1 MHIRFVLVVTV
12 LAIECADGFLFPSQH
27 VKVTAPPSPHSRCA
41 RASDHGHS
49 LLNPGYDPT
58 SSLQMASVPL
68 SNEETTVALW
78 VLAFASSH
86 IGMSATR
93 STIIASLGEVASA
106 LRLVGR
112 DEWKLPAWWPGDSSG
127 GDRLFP
133 DTDTTGRQV
142 YRAGYTA
149 ISFATLGSA
158 FAAYLSAA
166 SSSGTSAG
174 ADAAT
179 LGFIVDGIGSD
190 PSSLHS
196 ICMGTAALSFG
207 ASIASLFNASPL
219 GLMPSFEAQASSS
232 STGGQQILSST
243 STPGDTLG
251 GIRRDDSLKFTAKG
265 LTRITRHPLI
275 LPVVPWGIATSYL
288 AGNRPCDYILF
299 GGLALY
305 AIAGCFAQDLRV
317 IREEGSVG
325 TVFKPTDSAEEGQQ
339 LNSFFQETSFV
350 PFKAVVDGRQNFDDV
365 VAEVP
370 WLGFVVGT
378 GLGWLLEEKILQL
391 LNDLTI

>member
-1 MHIRFVLVVTV
+1 MHLRFVLVVTV
-12 LAIECADGFLFPSQH
+12 LVIESANGFLFPSHH
-27 VKVTAPPSPHSRCA
+27 VKVAAPPSPHSRDA
-41 RASDHGHS
+41 RASEHRHS
-49 LLNPGYDPT
+49 PLNPGYDPT

-68 SNEETTVALW
+68 TNDETTLALW

-106 LRLVGR
+106 LQLVGR
-112 DEWKLPAWWPGDSSG
+112 DEWKLPGWWPGDSSG

-133 DTDTTGRQV
+133 DADTAGRQV

-149 ISFATLGSA
+149 VSFATLGSA

-179 LGFIVDGIGSD
+179 LGFVVDGIGSD

-305 AIAGCFAQDLRV
+305 AVAGCFAQDLRV

-391 LNDLTI
+391 LHNLTI

>member
-1 MHIRFVLVVTV
+1 M
-12 LAIECADGFLFPSQH
+12 
-27 VKVTAPPSPHSRCA
+27 
-41 RASDHGHS
+41 
-49 LLNPGYDPT
+49 NPGYDPT

-68 SNEETTVALW
+68 TNEETTLTLW

-106 LRLVGR
+106 LQLVGR
-112 DEWKLPAWWPGDSSG
+112 DEWKLPGWWPGDSSG

-133 DTDTTGRQV
+133 DADTAGRQV

-149 ISFATLGSA
+149 VSFATLGSA

-166 SSSGTSAG
+166 SSSGATVG

-179 LGFIVDGIGSD
+179 LGFVANGMGSD
-190 PSSLHS
+190 PNSLYS

-232 STGGQQILSST
+232 STGVQQILSSA

-288 AGNRPCDYILF
+288 AGNRPCDWIPF

-305 AIAGCFAQDLRV
+305 AVTGCFAQDLRV

-339 LNSFFQETSFV
+339 LSSFFQETSFV

-391 LNDLTI
+391 LHNLTI

>member
-1 MHIRFVLVVTV
+1 
-12 LAIECADGFLFPSQH
+12 
-27 VKVTAPPSPHSRCA
+27 
-41 RASDHGHS
+41 
-49 LLNPGYDPT
+49 
-58 SSLQMASVPL
+58 MASVPL
-68 SNEETTVALW
+68 ANEETALAFW

-93 STIIASLGEVASA
+93 STIIASLGDVASS
-106 LRLVGR
+106 LQLVGR
-112 DEWKLPAWWPGDSSG
+112 EEWKLPDWWPGDSSG

-133 DTDTTGRQV
+133 DADTAGRQI

-149 ISFATLGSA
+149 VSFATLGSA
-158 FAAYLSAA
+158 FAAYLSGS
-166 SSSGTSAG
+166 SSSGSSAG

-179 LGFIVDGIGSD
+179 LGFVANGMGSH
-190 PSSLHS
+190 PSLLYT
-196 ICMGTAALSFG
+196 ICLGTAALSFG

-232 STGGQQILSST
+232 STGGQQILSPAA
-243 STPGDTLG
+243 STPGGTLG
-251 GIRRDDSLKFTAKG
+251 GIRRDDSLKFTARG

-288 AGNRPCDYILF
+288 AGNRPCDWILF

-305 AIAGCFAQDLRV
+305 AMAGCFAQDLRV
-317 IREEGSVG
+317 TREEGSVG
-325 TVFKPTDSAEEGQQ
+325 TVFKPIDSAEEGQQ
-339 LNSFFQETSFV
+339 LSSFFQETSFV
-350 PFKAVVDGRQNFDDV
+350 PFKAVFDGRQNFGDV

-378 GLGWLLEEKILQL
+378 GLGWLVEEKILQL
-391 LNDLTI
+391 LHDFTI

>member
-1 MHIRFVLVVTV
+1 MHLRFVLVAAI
-12 LAIECADGFLFPSQH
+12 LGIECANGFLFPSQH
-27 VKVTAPPSPHSRCA
+27 VKVAAPPSPHSRCA
-41 RASDHGHS
+41 RASEHRHS
-49 LLNPGYDPT
+49 ALNPGYDPT

-68 SNEETTVALW
+68 TNEETTLALW

-106 LRLVGR
+106 LQLVGR
-112 DEWKLPAWWPGDSSG
+112 DEWKLPGWWPGDSSG

-133 DTDTTGRQV
+133 DAGTAGRQV

-149 ISFATLGSA
+149 VSFATLGSA

-166 SSSGTSAG
+166 SSSGATAG

-179 LGFIVDGIGSD
+179 LGFVANGMGSD
-190 PSSLHS
+190 PSSVYTL
-196 ICMGTAALSFG
+196 CMGSAALSFG

-232 STGGQQILSST
+232 SSSGQQILSSA

-288 AGNRPCDYILF
+288 AGSRPCDWILF
-299 GGLALY
+299 GGLASY
-305 AIAGCFAQDLRV
+305 AVAGCFAQDLRV

-339 LNSFFQETSFV
+339 LSSFFQETSFV
-350 PFKAVVDGRQNFDDV
+350 PFKAVVDGRQKFDDV

-370 WLGFVVGT
+370 LLGFVVGT

-391 LNDLTI
+391 LHNLTI